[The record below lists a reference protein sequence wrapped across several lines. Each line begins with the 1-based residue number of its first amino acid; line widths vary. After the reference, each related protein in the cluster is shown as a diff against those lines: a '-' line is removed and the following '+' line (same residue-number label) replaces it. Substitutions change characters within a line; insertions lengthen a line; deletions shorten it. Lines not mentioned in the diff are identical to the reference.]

1 MACTPSAN
9 APTSTLWIAGAGA
22 YKTTMRRPARKWIF
36 AALAAFALAA
46 VSPTPVAQ
54 EEIRYFRIATG
65 PTAGTYFPIGALIA
79 GIISRPEGGPACE
92 DGGGC
97 GVPGLIAV
105 AQATDGSVVNL
116 AAIATGRF
124 HSALAQADV
133 VHWAYSGEG
142 PFQGQGENTALRAIA
157 NLYPESVHLVV
168 RHDSG
173 IAAVADLKG
182 RRVSLDTAG
191 SGTRADADLI
201 LAAFGLDE
209 DDIQPI
215 YASLD
220 SAADMIEAGEIDA
233 LFFVGGYPAQG
244 VSALA
249 AQNLI
254 ALVPIAGPPA
264 QALRE
269 SHPFFSPDRIPSD
282 AYAGV
287 GGVDTLSVCAQ
298 WIVGASEPEDLVYAI
313 AAALWHPLNRRLLDS
328 GHAKARLIRPETALS
343 GITIPLHPGAARYY
357 GELGRVR

>member
-1 MACTPSAN
+1 MF
-9 APTSTLWIAGAGA
+9 AGL
-22 YKTTMRRPARKWIF
+22 
-36 AALAAFALAA
+36 AALAVAA
-46 VSPTPVAQ
+46 IVSAPQAQ
-54 EEIRYFRIATG
+54 EGIRYFRIATG

-79 GIISRPEGGPACE
+79 GIISGPEGGRSCE

-105 AQATDGSVVNL
+105 AQATDGSVANL
-116 AAIATGRF
+116 AAIAEGRF

-142 PFQGQGENTALRAIA
+142 PLQGQGQNTALRAIA
-157 NLYPESVHLVV
+157 NLYPESVHLVA
-168 RHDSG
+168 RRGSG
-173 IAAVADLKG
+173 IATVADLKG
-182 RRVSLDTAG
+182 RAVSLDTAG

-201 LAAFGLDE
+201 LAAFGLGR
-209 DDIQPI
+209 DDVQPI

-220 SAADMIEAGEIDA
+220 RAADMIEAGEIDA
-233 LFFVGGYPAQG
+233 LFFVGGYPAPG

-249 AQNLI
+249 AQGLI
-254 ALVPIAGPPA
+254 ALVPIDGAPA

-269 SHPFFSPDRIPSD
+269 SHPFFSPDRIPGD

-287 GGVDTLSVCAQ
+287 DGVETLSVGAQ
-298 WIVGASEPEDLVYAI
+298 WVVSAAEPEDLVYAI
-313 AAALWHPLNRRLLDS
+313 AAALWHPENRRLLDA

-357 GELGRVR
+357 GELGKSR